1 MFSSPIF
8 WIALAL
14 ALFWAVGAYNRLV
27 RLRSAVLQAFGGLD
41 AHFVRLLAM
50 LAEYDAA
57 QAGAPAQSL
66 REALQAAATQF
77 TASLAV
83 ARARPLHADAAAALS
98 TALTVLE
105 AAWAG
110 TEHPDPPPPPPGP
123 AVPPWAQRW
132 EQHAAQN
139 TPAIVQFNDAV
150 AQYNAAIAQ
159 FPAQLLAW
167 LFGFQAA
174 RAL

>member
-27 RLRSAVLQAFGGLD
+27 RLRSAALQAFGGLD
-41 AHFVRLLAM
+41 AHWVRLLAM

-57 QAGAPAQSL
+57 QSSAPAQGL
-66 REALQAAATQF
+66 RQALQAAATQF
-77 TASLAV
+77 TAALAV
-83 ARARPLHADAAAALS
+83 ARARPLQADAAAALS
-98 TALTVLE
+98 RALQALE

-110 TEHPDPPPPPPGP
+110 TAHQDAPPPSAAAAPL
-123 AVPPWAQRW
+123 WAQRW
-132 EQHAAQN
+132 EQHAAHH